1 MRYALDLAM
10 MAILVLEMS
19 FLFMP
24 RPFHEILGV
33 AFLVPIIFHV
43 WKNRYFLKSLPR
55 GRWPIPRIMGALIDL
70 LLAIACFTTIIS
82 GCLISKSLFG
92 SGALSHPHKPHALP
106 APQLGGPGIPDFC
119 GHPYG
124 AACGKLVEAAAPGIP
139 HSPPLP
145 SGPHGRRNSC
155 AFHWRRRTLCGLPG
169 QALAAAHGDA
179 GLYDAGPEVPYPG
192 LHTGAAGD
200 IPAFYG
206 SGLDSLAHGKPKE
219 KMTF

>member
-82 GCLISKSLFG
+82 GCLISNLFSDLVPSAIRTSPMLYQLHSL
-92 SGALSHPHKPHALP
+92 GARGFLIFAGIHMGQHVESWWKRLLQVFHIPRRSQVARMAAGILVPFIGAGGLFAAYQDRLWQRLMGMPVFMTPALKYYTQGYILV
-106 APQLGGPGIPDFC
+106 QLGIFLLFTEVGWILWRM
-119 GHPYG
+119 
-124 AACGKLVEAAAPGIP
+124 A
-139 HSPPLP
+139 S
-145 SGPHGRRNSC
+145 
-155 AFHWRRRTLCGLPG
+155 RRRR
-169 QALAAAHGDA
+169 
-179 GLYDAGPEVPYPG
+179 
-192 LHTGAAGD
+192 
-200 IPAFYG
+200 
-206 SGLDSLAHGKPKE
+206 
-219 KMTF
+219 